1 MQAISFRALAAR
13 IRDGSGRR
21 AVRRGVRAIHCRAGG
36 AGAITIW
43 RNAARGR
50 RISLDL
56 GRRQR
61 RAAICAAALCAA
73 LPSGDVALT
82 GSLLLD
88 DAELGAHGSASLRD
102 GKLVLD
108 LTASGGVMQAPLD
121 DGKRAL
127 YPQGKAPAR
136 VDSAGFATMR
146 AVLDPATLDG
156 AAQRYQTN
164 VVTGHHVQGPMYA
177 NSVMRRKP

>member
-1 MQAISFRALAAR
+1 MR
-13 IRDGSGRR
+13 RR
-21 AVRRGVRAIHCRAGG
+21 ARFRE
-36 AGAITIW
+36 
-43 RNAARGR
+43 
-50 RISLDL
+50 
-56 GRRQR
+56 
-61 RAAICAAALCAA
+61 
-73 LPSGDVALT
+73 P
-82 GSLLLD
+82 
-88 DAELGAHGSASLRD
+88 D

-164 VVTGHHVQGPMYA
+164 VVTGHAQGPMYA